1 MSRSYHQKH
10 PTAHN
15 PHNRIPNPFR
25 DKEGDV
31 RRDRAIRPY
40 GYKGWCGWG
49 GEMYFK
55 KFGEIMVDLV
65 NIQLVCQRLY
75 LYLTVILIM
84 INIDELIKQ
93 AMKSKN
99 SDELRAY
106 KNLKAE
112 IQLLKT
118 AKNAKPYDEAA
129 EIQLISKMCKR
140 LEEDIRGFSEAHRKD
155 LESECRSELEVLKKL
170 LPEPVGPSEI
180 MLGLWEWAGQNNF
193 LVPFNENPNNFS
205 QPKIPKKEMGNA
217 IKHLKS
223 KFPQAD
229 GKMISN
235 IVKEY
240 II

>member
-1 MSRSYHQKH
+1 
-10 PTAHN
+10 
-15 PHNRIPNPFR
+15 
-25 DKEGDV
+25 
-31 RRDRAIRPY
+31 
-40 GYKGWCGWG
+40 
-49 GEMYFK
+49 
-55 KFGEIMVDLV
+55 
-65 NIQLVCQRLY
+65 
-75 LYLTVILIM
+75 M
-84 INIDELIKQ
+84 INIDELIKNS
-93 AMKSKN
+93 MKSKN

-129 EIQLISKMCKR
+129 EIQLISKMCKK
-140 LEEDIRGFSEAHRKD
+140 LEDGISDFSKAGRDD
-155 LESECRSELEVLKKL
+155 LASEYRDELEVLKKL
-170 LPEPVGPSEI
+170 LPEPVDESQICFE
-180 MLGLWEWAGQNNF
+180 LGEWAESHNF
-193 LVPFNENPNNFS
+193 GFVLSIDNPVR
-205 QPKIPKKEMGNA
+205 IPKKEMGNA